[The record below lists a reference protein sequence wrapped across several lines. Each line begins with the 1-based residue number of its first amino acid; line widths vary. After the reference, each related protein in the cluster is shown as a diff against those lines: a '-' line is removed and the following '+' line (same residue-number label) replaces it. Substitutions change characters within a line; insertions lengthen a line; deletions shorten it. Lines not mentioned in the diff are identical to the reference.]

1 MNHYRALI
9 SLGIPIVVGN
19 IGNVVLS
26 FADTLMVGHYG
37 MRELAAASFVNTL
50 FLLLVVFAIGF
61 SMGITPEVG
70 RRYGSGDYESIGKVV
85 RASVVAN
92 LLLSLLLMLVCVVLY
107 FQLHRMGQP
116 QELLPLMQPYLLINL
131 FSLPFICMTNV
142 FRQFFDAIGH
152 TKVSMI
158 VMVVSNLF
166 NIIGNFLLIFGYG
179 GLPEMGLLGAGVST
193 ALSRLLMVVMFSIV
207 FFSFRRYKVYRR
219 SFLSQRSDYS
229 VFNRLNLL
237 GWPSAL
243 QVGMETAAFSLTSV
257 FVGWIGTMA
266 LAAHQVM
273 ITISGLFYMVYLG
286 IAAAVAVRVSHF
298 YGQHDLSA
306 IQATTRAGFRL
317 ILLIAGT
324 MAVPVFFLRHHLG
337 CWFTDE
343 PMVGVL
349 VSQTIIPLILYQ
361 FGDSL
366 QCTFANALRG
376 IGSMRPM
383 MYAAFVAYFIVSLP
397 LSWFLGIHM
406 GYGIVGIWYAFPVCL
421 IVAGVLYWLIF
432 KYRLSRL

>member
-1 MNHYRALI
+1 
-9 SLGIPIVVGN
+9 
-19 IGNVVLS
+19 
-26 FADTLMVGHYG
+26 
-37 MRELAAASFVNTL
+37 
-50 FLLLVVFAIGF
+50 
-61 SMGITPEVG
+61 
-70 RRYGSGDYESIGKVV
+70 
-85 RASVVAN
+85 
-92 LLLSLLLMLVCVVLY
+92 
-107 FQLHRMGQP
+107 
-116 QELLPLMQPYLLINL
+116 
-131 FSLPFICMTNV
+131 
-142 FRQFFDAIGH
+142 
-152 TKVSMI
+152 
-158 VMVVSNLF
+158 
-166 NIIGNFLLIFGYG
+166 
-179 GLPEMGLLGAGVST
+179 
-193 ALSRLLMVVMFSIV
+193 
-207 FFSFRRYKVYRR
+207 
-219 SFLSQRSDYS
+219 
-229 VFNRLNLL
+229 
-237 GWPSAL
+237 
-243 QVGMETAAFSLTSV
+243 METAAFSLTAV
-257 FVGWIGTMA
+257 FVGWIGTTA

>member
-142 FRQFFDAIGH
+142 FRQFFDAIG
-152 TKVSMI
+152 
-158 VMVVSNLF
+158 
-166 NIIGNFLLIFGYG
+166 NFLLIFGYG

-243 QVGMETAAFSLTSV
+243 QVGMETAAFSLTAV